1 VRYGKYRFILS
12 FLLLPFVLYLV
23 FVISPYLQA
32 FYIALTDWQGFSA
45 NATFVGLANFVRL
58 AQDPIFWIALKNN
71 LFLLISIPVI
81 VIVLALFFSS
91 MINFG
96 GSGGGAQRKA
106 GVRGVA
112 GGKFYQ
118 VVYFFPC
125 VLSVTVIAVLW
136 QFVYE
141 PKNGLLNGFLSLIGL
156 DSFRQVWLGDDKTA
170 LAAVL
175 GVSVWGSVGFYVVLF
190 TAAMG
195 SVPRELYESGL
206 LDGANRLQTFRH
218 LTLPLIWDA
227 IQVAIVHLVI
237 GALDTFALVQ
247 ILTVGPGGPDNATNV
262 VALYLFDNA
271 FTYSKFG
278 YASAIGVT
286 MFAMTL
292 ILTIV
297 AFRLSRRERVEY

>member
-1 VRYGKYRFILS
+1 MRYGKYRFILS

-45 NATFVGLANFVRL
+45 NASFVGLANFVRL
-58 AQDPIFWIALKNN
+58 FQDPIFWIALKNN
-71 LFLLISIPVI
+71 LFLLISIPII

-96 GSGGGAQRKA
+96 GSGGTGPRKA
-106 GVRGVA
+106 GVRGIA

-156 DSFRQVWLGDDKTA
+156 DAFRQVWLGDDKTA

-206 LDGANRLQTFRH
+206 LDGANRLQTFWH

-227 IQVAIVHLVI
+227 MQVAIVHLVI

-286 MFAMTL
+286 MFALTL
-292 ILTIV
+292 VLTIV